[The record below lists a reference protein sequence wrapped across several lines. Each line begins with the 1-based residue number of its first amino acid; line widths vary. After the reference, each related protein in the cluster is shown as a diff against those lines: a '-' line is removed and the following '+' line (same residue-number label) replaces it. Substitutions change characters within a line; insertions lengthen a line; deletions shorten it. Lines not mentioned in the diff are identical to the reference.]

1 MKKTIIA
8 GLVCAGA
15 LALSSSITANSVQ
28 AATNNGDGTVTVEA
42 GDTYS
47 KVAQEY
53 NLSVASLEQMNGRK
67 VGGYDLIFVGDK
79 IKVQA
84 SAVETSRPA
93 QQQQAQQPVQQQAKT
108 VTYQAPAQPQVQQ
121 NNYSGTK
128 LTASAGVVYGPSGKE
143 TYYNLNMSGVVANAQ
158 AAGISGTY
166 GVRADGVKTYNG
178 LVIVAANTNVHAKGS
193 IIQTSLG
200 TGIVLDHCVASE
212 STGQLDI
219 ATTW

>member
-53 NLSVASLEQMNGRK
+53 NLSVASLEQMNGRE

-79 IKVQA
+79 IKVQDNG
-84 SAVETSRPA
+84 VETSRPV
-93 QQQQAQQPVQQQAKT
+93 QQQQQAKT

-121 NNYSGTK
+121 NNYNGAK

-143 TYYNLNMSGVVANAQ
+143 TYYNLDMSGVIANAQ

>member
-53 NLSVASLEQMNGRK
+53 NLSVASLEQMNGRE

-84 SAVETSRPA
+84 NGVETSRPA
-93 QQQQAQQPVQQQAKT
+93 QQQQAKT

-143 TYYNLNMSGVVANAQ
+143 TYYNLDMSGVVANAQ